1 MGICQW
7 FVLLQF
13 RNDRRKGSPKSS
25 VSVLSISSDIG
36 TSRVESRVHQYEWT
50 RKPEGSHP
58 LSFIWPGHHGHHGH
72 PNGHTL
78 AWNIQP
84 FSVARLLLHTQTC
97 QTLDP
102 SASRTSKKGRHWN
115 GVKYLTLMFTMQ
127 WLNFECPCSNVWIC
141 LYVSFSI
148 LWSLQCITQKCRVIP
163 QIPCLKL
170 GPFIVYGFRRLV
182 RLPQSYLWSSVGLCF
197 CLCFDCLHPL
207 GITQNSPFQSLPSVP
222 SPLNRPPRRHFDIW
236 HMFVLDIL
244 EIRLAFWNPISTWWH
259 IVSNILWCLLWPNA
273 WAGVF

>member
-1 MGICQW
+1 MSILHNSSILEMIQEKKAQNH
-7 FVLLQF
+7 QF
-13 RNDRRKGSPKSS
+13 QCCTFHQTLACRGLSQGCTDMNGSK
-25 VSVLSISSDIG
+25 
-36 TSRVESRVHQYEWT
+36 
-50 RKPEGSHP
+50 GSHP

-141 LYVSFSI
+141 PYVSFSI

-163 QIPCLKL
+163 QIPCLTRAL
-170 GPFIVYGFRRLV
+170 Y
-182 RLPQSYLWSSVGLCF
+182 SLWF
-197 CLCFDCLHPL
+197 
-207 GITQNSPFQSLPSVP
+207 
-222 SPLNRPPRRHFDIW
+222 
-236 HMFVLDIL
+236 
-244 EIRLAFWNPISTWWH
+244 
-259 IVSNILWCLLWPNA
+259 
-273 WAGVF
+273 